1 MMMKKMEEPDIATM
15 SDKIIHITSKKEHDE
30 LLAANK
36 DQYWILD
43 FHASWCGPCHMIAPV
58 FEQSANNYPSIKFA
72 KIDVDAVPDLAQHY
86 RIRAMPTFKVVR
98 YAGGENENAEDPKE
112 QVDTLQ
118 GASKERL
125 VALVEKIDGLA

>member
-1 MMMKKMEEPDIATM
+1 M
-15 SDKIIHITSKKEHDE
+15 SDKITHITSKKEHDE
-30 LLAANK
+30 LLVANK

-72 KIDVDAVPDLAQHY
+72 KIDVDAVPDLAQY
-86 RIRAMPTFKVVR
+86 YKIRAMPTFIAVK
-98 YAGGENENAEDPKE
+98 YAEAEVENAEGPKE
-112 QVDTLQ
+112 QVDKLQ

-125 VALVEKIDGLA
+125 AALVEKIDGLAKA